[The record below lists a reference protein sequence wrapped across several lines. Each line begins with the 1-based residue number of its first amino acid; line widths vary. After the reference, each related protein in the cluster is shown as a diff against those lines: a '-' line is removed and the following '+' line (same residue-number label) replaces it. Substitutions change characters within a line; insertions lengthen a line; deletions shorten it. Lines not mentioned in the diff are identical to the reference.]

1 MAHSEGCNRL
11 SLRLRRQARD
21 QRRECG
27 LSVNGGMN
35 TLMEAVLFYVL
46 AAILTVS
53 ALCVVFLRRPVH
65 NVVFM
70 ILTMVTLG
78 VLFLLLRAEFVAMV
92 QLVVYAGAV
101 MVLFLFVIMLL
112 NLGPNPAQNDAR
124 SARWWV
130 GALLAFGVLT
140 IVAPI
145 LTGVIPKA
153 PQVGAPAA
161 IAGMTNTE
169 ILAKE
174 LFTTY
179 LLPFEIVSVLLL
191 AAIVGAVILA
201 RRRSAGAAR
210 G

>member
-1 MAHSEGCNRL
+1 M
-11 SLRLRRQARD
+11 
-21 QRRECG
+21 
-27 LSVNGGMN
+27 
-35 TLMEAVLFYVL
+35 TEAVLFYVL
-46 AAILTVS
+46 AVIATVS
-53 ALCVVFLRRPVH
+53 ALCVVFLRKPVH

-78 VLFLLLRAEFVAMV
+78 VLFLLLKAEFVAMV

-112 NLGPNPAQNDAR
+112 NLGPTPPQTDAKA
-124 SARWWV
+124 ARWWI
-130 GALLAFGVLT
+130 GALLALAVLAL
-140 IVAPI
+140 VAPI
-145 LTGVIPKA
+145 LTGVILKPA
-153 PQVGAPAA
+153 QSGAPLVVS
-161 IAGMTNTE
+161 GMTNTQ
-169 ILAKE
+169 ILGTQ

-201 RRRSAGAAR
+201 RGSKRTTR